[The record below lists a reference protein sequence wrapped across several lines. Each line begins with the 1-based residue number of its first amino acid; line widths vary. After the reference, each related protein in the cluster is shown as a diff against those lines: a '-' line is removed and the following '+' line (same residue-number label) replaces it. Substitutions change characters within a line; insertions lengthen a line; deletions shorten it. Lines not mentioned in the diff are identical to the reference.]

1 MSEAAT
7 ETAPRLPSLQAGGA
21 VKAIVPQDF
30 DGAWRIAV
38 AVTKAGMAPK
48 GLESP
53 EKAMVAIMHGME
65 VGLTPMAALQSI
77 AVVNGRPTI
86 WGDGAIG
93 LVRGSGKC
101 EWIKERLEGDGDNM
115 VAICEVKRKGED
127 DPIRAR
133 FSVADAKKASLWGK
147 AGPWQQYPKRMLAMR
162 ARAFALR
169 DGFADILRG
178 LGIAEE
184 VQDYQPM
191 RDVTPQPSHQ
201 PPKPPAPPEE
211 VDDQN
216 IIDGEVVTEAE
227 QETQAEEAGNAEPE
241 TAGEEIVDDTE
252 YFQKLE
258 DALAVVSDMSSLEE
272 VWTEFDPLAR
282 FDGKLQGEVNQG
294 IAKAIRK
301 RAEKRIGGAA

>member
-1 MSEAAT
+1 M
-7 ETAPRLPSLQAGGA
+7 TAVASNDTPRLPTLQAGGS

-30 DGAWRIAV
+30 DGAWRIAT

-48 GLESP
+48 GLDTP

-101 EWIKERLEGDGDNM
+101 EWIKERIDGEGDAM
-115 VAICEVKRKGED
+115 VAVCEVKRRGED
-127 DPIRAR
+127 DPISAR
-133 FSVADAKKASLWGK
+133 FSVADAKKAALWGK

-169 DGFADILRG
+169 DGFADVLRG

-184 VQDYQPM
+184 VQDTPVM
-191 RDVTPQPSHQ
+191 RDVTP
-201 PPKPPAPPEE
+201 PAPPQPPRPPVAEIEAPKTVEHEEFDPHADAVGVDPEPSEE
-211 VDDQN
+211 V
-216 IIDGEVVTEAE
+216 
-227 QETQAEEAGNAEPE
+227 
-241 TAGEEIVDDTE
+241 VDDTA
-252 YFQKLE
+252 YFEQLE
-258 DALAVVSDMSSLEE
+258 EALAVVNDLATLEE

-282 FDGKLQGEVNQG
+282 FDGQPSGETNQA
-294 IAKAIRK
+294 IAVAIRK
-301 RAEKRIGGAA
+301 RAEKRVGGAA

>member
-1 MSEAAT
+1 MNDVSE
-7 ETAPRLPSLQAGGA
+7 APRLPSLQAGGS

-30 DGAWRIAV
+30 DGAWRIAN

-48 GLESP
+48 GLDTP

-65 VGLTPMAALQSI
+65 VGMTPMAALQSI

-101 EWIKERLEGDGDNM
+101 EWIKERVDGEGDNM
-115 VAICEVKRKGED
+115 VATCEVKRKGEN
-127 DPIRAR
+127 DPIKAS

-169 DGFADILRG
+169 DGFADVLRG

-184 VQDYQPM
+184 VQDTPM
-191 RDVTPQPSHQ
+191 RDVT
-201 PPKPPAPPEE
+201 PPKPPAPPAPPTEDMQPADVVQGE
-211 VDDQN
+211 RV
-216 IIDGEVVTEAE
+216 IDGEIIDP
-227 QETQAEEAGNAEPE
+227 Q
-241 TAGEEIVDDTE
+241 
-252 YFQKLE
+252 E
-258 DALAVVSDMSSLEE
+258 DALGSDVDATEFFEQLETEMAQATSADEVEE
-272 VWTEFDPLAR
+272 VWTARDPMAV
-282 FDGKLQGEVNQG
+282 FDGDDVNQG
-294 IAKAIRK
+294 IAKAIKNRRLK
-301 RAEKRIGGAA
+301 EIGA